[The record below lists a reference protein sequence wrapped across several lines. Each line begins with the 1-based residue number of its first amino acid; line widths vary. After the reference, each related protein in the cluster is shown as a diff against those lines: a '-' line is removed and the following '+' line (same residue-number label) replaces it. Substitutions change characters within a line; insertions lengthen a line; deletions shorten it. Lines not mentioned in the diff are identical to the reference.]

1 MDELDKKIMEKANF
15 DYICVHNGKTHLRTC
30 LRDAVEKVTSLSESQ
45 FCSVFGMFESDL
57 QEYIDKLYEIMKQM
71 GAE

>member
-1 MDELDKKIMEKANF
+1 MEKANF

-30 LRDAVEKVTSLSESQ
+30 LRDAVEKVTGLNESQ

-57 QEYIDKLYEIMKQM
+57 EPYIDKLYEIMKQM